1 MTVVKIEKEKA
12 EKLCHLILKIIKT
25 VQKQL
30 NLIIKQI
37 IQKKSKINVDS
48 FFYYKIKHKEFI
60 KNKKVVLKTQQRFKS
75 ERYNFFTKE
84 INKIALSSNDEKKNA
99 IDWFDRKFA
108 YGTRKDIASEKE
120 EIKCNNTIKRYKN
133 N

>member
-1 MTVVKIEKEKA
+1 MTVVKIKKEKA
-12 EKLCHLILKIIKT
+12 EKLCYLILKIIKT

-108 YGTRKDIASEKE
+108 YGTRIQQDIASEKE
-120 EIKCNNTIKRYKN
+120 EIKCNNR
-133 N
+133 